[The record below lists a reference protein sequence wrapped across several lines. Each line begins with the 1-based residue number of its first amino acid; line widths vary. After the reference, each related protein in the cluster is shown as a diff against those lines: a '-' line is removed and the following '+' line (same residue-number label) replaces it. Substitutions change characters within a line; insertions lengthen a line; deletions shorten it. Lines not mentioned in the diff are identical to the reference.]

1 MTTPG
6 SAGHDPRDDL
16 MEARNAIEVV
26 DRRMVAL
33 LAQRVALALRAA
45 EAKRRADLPLKDR
58 AREKEVIERAVVDG
72 RSHGLPDKAVKKIF
86 EHIVDMSRRAQEDA
100 R

>member
-1 MTTPG
+1 MTTDAA
-6 SAGHDPRDDL
+6 SRDPRDDL
-16 MEARNAIEVV
+16 RDCRNAIEVV
-26 DRRMVAL
+26 DRRIVAL
-33 LAQRVALALRAA
+33 LAQRVALGLRAA

-58 AREKEVIERAVVDG
+58 KREAEVIERAQAEG
-72 RSHGLPDKAVKKIF
+72 RGKGLPEKAIRKIF